1 VFRIGRSM
9 EEGAALLLA
18 VLPAREQWVWTLT
31 DGAGLAHAVGG
42 TPALAR
48 AEALSHLL
56 EHGGGGPADA
66 AQLAALLYPGAI
78 GEALAQV
85 SPRPLVLQLHPSL
98 DRLAWELAWVG
109 RAPVGQRFAVA
120 RHPVLDEEL
129 PPRRR
134 NAPTPAAA
142 LRVLRL
148 LPAGTQAGQPGDS
161 DGFDGETRSAPA
173 SADGWATH
181 DVLLLPRADCDGW
194 ARLPTP
200 RPGERRCPP
209 LVVATVTD
217 PAVEAGAAHGI
228 VRQGAT
234 LLVARHDTSG
244 ALPPWWAALVRQL
257 ADGVGPDVAV
267 RQIRRDLSAAW
278 PVPSLRLYGDGG
290 TPLRQAGEGRVA
302 IERRQVTALSV
313 DLVGS
318 TRLLHTLGAERYSS
332 MLQSFHDLVAD
343 VMHRHGGVA
352 DDPQGDDGLMS
363 YFGHPVAAEDAAPR
377 AVGAAL
383 VLVQAVAELGFE
395 VRIGVATGPVAIQN
409 DTPVGVSI
417 HLAARLQNQARA
429 GAVLVSDST
438 RQLLGGAFEVERLP
452 EPLVLKGIAEE
463 QTAWRVT
470 GRRAEAAPG
479 PARDGRR
486 DLPMVGREDELQQ
499 LLAAWQAV
507 RQGGRRVVVVQGEA
521 GIGKSRLLR
530 ELRKAIA
537 APDARVALCQ
547 CLPDARSSPFFAV
560 TVTLRRMLGLTDAM
574 PPEQQLATIEADL
587 PASLPRAESL
597 ALAAA
602 LFGLPMARPA
612 AAAPPERRRE
622 QTLDLLL
629 RWFEAR
635 AGDAPVCLVVEDT
648 HWIDP
653 STRELLNRL
662 ARRDATVPL
671 LLVTS
676 RRPDD
681 GAGWEPPAGHEPLV
695 LRGLQPSA
703 ARWLVRQACGDQPL
717 SAAVVR
723 LLAARGD
730 GVPLFLEESVR
741 MALDAEPSGAAP
753 TPAAAQLAAQVPATL
768 QDLLMARIDRL
779 AEAKPTAQ
787 LAAALGRSFPRTLLA
802 AVAERE
808 FGAAAAANLPAR
820 LASLERAGL
829 LLNGGEGDHAHLT
842 FRHALLRDTAYG
854 SLWQRD
860 RRRVHRVVA
869 EVLNERFAPLVAR
882 QPELLAYHLAEAGDH
897 AAALS
902 QWESAA
908 RLAIERWANDE
919 AIAHLESALAALA
932 QLPADTERD
941 RLELRLQ
948 TQLAARCIAADG
960 YGAERVERVY
970 ARASALC
977 LQLADRR
984 AQVRVDLGL
993 HAWHFMHADFARAHQ
1008 IAQRAMA
1015 AAAEAASDP
1024 VARIQ
1029 ARWSVGITLWHQ
1041 GQLPQAV
1048 RLMDE
1053 CLVDYQPAMHRAG
1066 AVQNP
1071 AVMCGCYSGWG
1082 RWELGHPDD
1091 ALSRVHRAL
1100 ALGGALDHKFS
1111 IATALGFASSV
1122 HHFRGETEAAL
1133 DHAQRAIA
1141 VCEEGGF
1148 TTWLAHAR
1156 MMRGRLRCELGRHD
1170 EGLAE
1175 MHEAYRSWVDSG
1187 AQVTRPLYLAMQAE
1201 GLALAGRPREGLRLL
1216 HEALLLAERTGERY
1230 HEAELR
1236 RLHGT
1241 LTLAAD
1247 GAAGAESARR
1257 WFEDARELAAR
1268 QGKAAFVLRAAL
1280 ELAALDPAAA
1290 DLPAALAAIDGGL
1303 GTRDVDAARTRLA
1316 ERGIAWPT
1324 AVKGSP

>member
-1 VFRIGRSM
+1 MLRNGRST
-9 EEGAALLLA
+9 EDGTALLLV

-31 DGAGLAHAVGG
+31 DGAGVAHAVAG

-66 AQLAALLYPGAI
+66 AQLAELLYPGAI
-78 GEALAQV
+78 GEALGQV
-85 SPRPLVLQLHPSL
+85 APRPLVLQLHPTL

-109 RAPVGQRFAVA
+109 RAPAGQRFALT
-120 RHPVLDEEL
+120 RRPILDEEWSD
-129 PPRRR
+129 RRHH
-134 NAPTPAAA
+134 APTPNAA
-142 LRVLRL
+142 LRVLRV
-148 LPAGTQAGQPGDS
+148 LPAGPPPDG
-161 DGFDGETRSAPA
+161 DGFEGDTALAGAA
-173 SADGWATH
+173 SEGWALH

-194 ARLPTP
+194 ARLPP
-200 RPGERRCPP
+200 ARPGAQRCPP
-209 LVVATVTD
+209 LIVATVTD
-217 PAVEAGAAHGI
+217 PAMEAGAAHAV
-228 VRQGAT
+228 VRAGGT

-244 ALPPWWAALVRQL
+244 PLPPWWPALLRQL
-257 ADGVGPDVAV
+257 GDGAAPDVAV
-267 RQIRRDLSAAW
+267 RQLRRDLAAAW
-278 PVPSLRLYGDGG
+278 PVPSLRLYGEGG
-290 TPLRQAGEGRVA
+290 LPLRQPGEGRAAV
-302 IERRQVTALSV
+302 ERRQVTALSV

-318 TRLLHTLGAERYSS
+318 TRLLHGLGAERYSS
-332 MLQSFHDLVAD
+332 MLQTFHDLVAD

-363 YFGHPVAAEDAAPR
+363 YFGHPLATEDAAPR
-377 AVGAAL
+377 AVSAAL

-395 VRIGVATGPVAIQN
+395 VRVGIATGPVAIQN

-417 HLAARLQNQARA
+417 HLAARLQNLARP
-429 GAVLVSDST
+429 GTVLVAEAT
-438 RQLLGGAFEVERLP
+438 RALLGAAFDLERLP
-452 EPLVLKGIAEE
+452 DTLDLKGIADA
-463 QTAWRVT
+463 QSAWRVR
-470 GRRAEAAPG
+470 GRRVEAVPG
-479 PARDGRR
+479 PARGEQG
-486 DLPMVGREDELQQ
+486 DLPMVGREAELRE
-499 LLAAWQAV
+499 LLDAWDAV
-507 RQGGRRVVVVQGEA
+507 RGGARRIVVVQGEA

-530 ELRKAIA
+530 ELRQAVA
-537 APDARVALCQ
+537 APDVRVALCQ

-560 TVTLRRMLGLTDAM
+560 AVTLRRMLGLHDDM
-574 PPEQQLATIEADL
+574 PADRQLARIEADL
-587 PASLPRAESL
+587 PASMPRAEAL

-602 LFGLPMARPA
+602 LFGLPMARSA
-612 AAAPPERRRE
+612 SAPSPERWRE
-622 QTLDLLL
+622 QTIELVL
-629 RWFEAR
+629 RWIEAR
-635 AGDAPVCLVVEDT
+635 ADGAPVCLVVEDT

-662 ARRDATVPL
+662 ARRDAGMPL

-681 GAGWEPPAGHEPLV
+681 GTGWEPPVEHTRLA
-695 LRGLQPSA
+695 LRGLPPSA

-717 SAAVVR
+717 SAALVR
-723 LLAARGD
+723 LLATRGD
-730 GVPLFLEESVR
+730 GVPLFLEESGR
-741 MALDAEPSGAAP
+741 MALDGDRHDAAP
-753 TPAAAQLAAQVPATL
+753 ARLAAQVPATL

-787 LAAALGRSFPRTLLA
+787 LAAALGRSFPRALLA

-808 FGAAAAANLPAR
+808 FGAAAGANLPAR
-820 LASLERAGL
+820 LASLERDGL
-829 LLNGGEGDHAHLT
+829 LLPGGEGEQSHLS

-860 RRRVHRVVA
+860 RQRVHRVVA
-869 EVLNERFAPLVAR
+869 DVLRERFEPLVQR
-882 QPELLAYHLAEAGDH
+882 QPELLAYHLAEAGDP

-902 QWESAA
+902 QWEAAA

-919 AIAHLESALAALA
+919 AIAHLEAALAALA
-932 QLPADTERD
+932 QLPEGSERD

-948 TQLAARCIAADG
+948 TQLAGRCMAAEG

-977 LQLADRR
+977 LKLADRR

-993 HAWHFMHADFARAHQ
+993 HAWHFMHADFARAHE

-1015 AAAEAASDP
+1015 AAAEAATDP

-1053 CLVDYQPAMHRAG
+1053 CLLDWQPAMHRSG
-1066 AVQNP
+1066 TVQNP

-1091 ALSRVHRAL
+1091 AVARVHRAL
-1100 ALGGALDHKFS
+1100 ALGRTLDHRFS

-1133 DHAQRAIA
+1133 EHAQHAIV

-1156 MMRGRLRCELGRHD
+1156 MMRGRLWCEQGRHD

-1175 MHEAYRSWVDSG
+1175 MREAYRAWVDSG

-1216 HEALLLAERTGERY
+1216 DEALQLAERNGERY
-1230 HEAELR
+1230 HEAEVR
-1236 RLHGT
+1236 RLLGT
-1241 LTLAAD
+1241 LLLAAEG
-1247 GAAGAESARR
+1247 GAAVGAARR
-1257 WFEDARELAAR
+1257 WFEDACSVAAR
-1268 QGKAAFVLRAAL
+1268 QGKAAFVLRAVL
-1280 ELAALDPAAA
+1280 DLAAVEPTA
-1290 DLPAALAAIDGGL
+1290 DVAAALAAIDGGL
-1303 GTRDVDAARTRLA
+1303 GTRDVEAARAWLA
-1316 ERGIAWPT
+1316 ARRSPGAP
-1324 AVKGSP
+1324 AVKGAS